1 MTPKKIKQGLDE
13 IAARDKDVADAL
25 KRVGYPMPRKRPPG
39 FGTLIDIIV
48 GQQVSAAA
56 AMAIRGRLELVVVP
70 MTPKNFLKT
79 DEGSLRTA
87 GLSGRKVEYGRG
99 LAKAMRVGA
108 LDTGRLAKQS
118 DEEVIAALTAI
129 RGLGR
134 WSAEIYMMFALKRAD
149 VWPAEDLAIAE
160 ALKRLKKLD
169 ERPKRKI
176 SEPLIEHWRPWR
188 SVAALFLWHYYKSV
202 HKEKM

>member
-13 IAARDKDVADAL
+13 IAARDSDVAKAF
-25 KRVGYPMPRKRPPG
+25 KQVGYPASRKRPPG
-39 FGTLIDIIV
+39 FGTLINIIV
-48 GQQVSAAA
+48 GQQVSTAAA
-56 AMAIRGRLELVVVP
+56 AAIRGRLELAVEP
-70 MTPKNFLKT
+70 MTPKNFLQT
-79 DEGSLRTA
+79 DETTLRAA
-87 GLSGRKVEYGRG
+87 GLSSRKVEYGLG
-99 LAKAMRVGA
+99 LAKAMQAGA
-108 LDTGRLAKQS
+108 LNTDRLSKQS
-118 DEEVIAALTAI
+118 DEEVIAALTEI

-169 ERPKRKI
+169 ERPNRKI

-188 SVAALFLWHYYKSV
+188 SVAALFLWHYYTGV
-202 HKEKM
+202 P

>member
-13 IAARDKDVADAL
+13 IAARDNDVAKAL
-25 KRVGYPMPRKRPPG
+25 KQVGYPTPRKRPPG
-39 FGTLIDIIV
+39 FGTLINIIV
-48 GQQVSAAA
+48 GQQVSTAAA
-56 AMAIRGRLELVVVP
+56 AAIRGRLELAVEP
-70 MTPKNFLKT
+70 MTPKNFLQT
-79 DEGSLRTA
+79 DETTLRAA
-87 GLSGRKVEYGRG
+87 GLSSRKVEYGLG
-99 LAKAMRVGA
+99 LAKAMRAGA
-108 LDTGRLAKQS
+108 LNADRLAKQS
-118 DEEVIAALTAI
+118 DEEVIAALTEI

-169 ERPKRKI
+169 ERPNRKI

-188 SVAALFLWHYYKSV
+188 SVAALFLWHYYKGV
-202 HKEKM
+202 P